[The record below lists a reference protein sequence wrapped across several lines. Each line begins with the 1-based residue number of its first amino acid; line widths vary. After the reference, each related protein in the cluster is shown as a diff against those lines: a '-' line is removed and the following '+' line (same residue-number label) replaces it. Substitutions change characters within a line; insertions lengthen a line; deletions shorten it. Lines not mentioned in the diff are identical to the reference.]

1 MKQEDLAKKLTEEWM
16 RGLQQAGA
24 VNKTLRK
31 VYTIAAKMDMAQLNK
46 IWDTTI
52 GKPTEEHH
60 KTHPA
65 AYEKYKSGEFKWRR
79 WTGNSKRYLLEHA
92 IDFKGKGV
100 LKKNK
105 GGHSTIEKSLCPTE
119 RVSGK
124 AFGDEWHGNGR
135 EQAYHIKGPYNLQK
149 DGEAEL
155 MLIAVFQWLDN
166 DELNK
171 LLPIALKRA
180 KRELKI

>member
-1 MKQEDLAKKLTEEWM
+1 MKQEDLAKKLVDEWM
-16 RGLQQAGA
+16 LHLMQAGA
-24 VNKTLRK
+24 VRKTRRRIFA
-31 VYTIAAKMDMAQLNK
+31 IAAKMTVAQLEEL
-46 IWDTTI
+46 WETTLR
-52 GKPTEEHH
+52 KPTE
-60 KTHPA
+60 
-65 AYEKYKSGEFKWRR
+65 KYQKAQDDANSMYNREIKWKFDTR
-79 WTGNSKRYLLEHA
+79 NEKRYLIEHA
-92 IDFKGKGV
+92 IDFKGKGK
-100 LKKNK
+100 LKRNK
-105 GGHSTIEKSLCPTE
+105 SGTSTIEKSLCPTE

-149 DGEAEL
+149 DGEAEI